1 MNRAVTAA
9 CVICIFTAGA
19 IVAETIAVGSN
30 VFSFPVISAV
40 KNIKVHQKPSYFRQS
55 GLQPLSRS
63 VTFSWSLPGVP
74 SQQAGAITL
83 YSLQGR
89 VVSRLPVYKSSG
101 TATWHLLPSQCG
113 SGVYIARIRIGT
125 QAKNLKL
132 MLWN

>member
-9 CVICIFTAGA
+9 CVICIFTAGS
-19 IVAETIAVGSN
+19 IIAETIAVGSN

-63 VTFSWSLPGVP
+63 VTFSWSLPAVS
-74 SQQAGAITL
+74 SQQSGVITL
-83 YSLQGR
+83 YSLLGR
-89 VVSRLPVYKSSG
+89 IVTRIPVNMSSG
-101 TATWHLLPSQCG
+101 TATWQLSPSQCR
-113 SGVYIARIRIGT
+113 SGVYIARISIGK
-125 QAKNLKL
+125 QARNLRL